1 MAKSVNEND
10 YDNVFVKNGFYNW
23 KKAEQTIFGHEN
35 SKEHIQCMIKRIE
48 FIKQTTHIDEYMVS
62 QNKGEINYW
71 AAILNRIVAVIHFLA
86 GRGLAFR
93 GHNEVIGSSNNGSY
107 SGVLELLTRFSSV
120 LKQHVDTY
128 ANKDKGKSLITDILD
143 ILEKYDVINIISNCR
158 EQAYKNASNTSG
170 IYSGLQAPLKERV
183 SNGEKQ
189 VDTLNIS
196 DKFYMN
202 TFFVIIDTCDTTK
215 CDGYSHINKLFGFL
229 NEKEREN
236 KTESRFNEN
245 TKSIDNALNEII
257 NEEALDALNHFLLKK
272 DDKLDEPKN
281 DSTIA
286 KVGLDTLKKS
296 DLAKHNESSFEEI
309 VDKSNREKDLNSN
322 AKLYGKKRYA
332 LNQNNVKPPQ
342 KFQKPKQINVRAQ
355 EKLITFVQ
363 RYQNYMNNFYK
374 RVHEITHNPEFWKN
388 VSREYNA
395 ESSLK
400 RYLVFGKY
408 KPGPLVR
415 AFLKLSPNYK
425 NVLQNAI
432 EESSDPRVQNLLKL
446 SNSYKSVLRA
456 AIKRWSCYISG
467 RKTVTGSKK
476 DKMIV
481 NEDTDIAEEFVTKET
496 NDPTKTFLLHLLDD
510 TANPNIE
517 AKPIHH
523 YSQKTNFPNGWTDN
537 NKMSVLNQS
546 TLFQTNDLEKLEQF
560 KMEGPIY
567 IESGNRKRLIP
578 SSGMEY
584 TEQNNLDIADFTNS
598 ESSFVNEDEESNNN
612 DVTWNTKSKTKLIE
626 FNDKTDRK
634 RESNKKTIS
643 QTLKPAAVHVYE
655 NKEELTGNNQYNL
668 INANHDT
675 NNLINADR
683 DTSNLINAD
692 QNIQQLNQNNLKKNE
707 EHITKESR
715 DEQVVGEKISDSQLF
730 ENKHIGNVMNAS
742 DDIYV
747 GEDNERVLTDIESA
761 KQIKEPKRGS
771 EIKPETN
778 EENLISDGISLLM
791 SNDKTDADKAYLN
804 EKKITGNVIKTEPL
818 QSYDL
823 SSTNQNN
830 DDISSTNQNNDEI
843 SYYENQLKQIKKE
856 KEKEFL
862 DGLSK
867 RVAMPKVANSTSLQ
881 DVSLNPSG
889 FNILKLIGRSQRISL
904 PDGFRTS
911 WIRNNTK
918 KEGIKK
924 GGTNKLLPVTAD
936 NTLNGVVKADNNKN
950 ITNALEVNN
959 SYDKFYNTMENLERD
974 LPIETETNA
983 ELASDEMKE
992 DIRSLS
998 NSLQYYGENETLL
1011 SELTRPPNSV
1021 TKKENS
1027 EGSNSNKTSFNK
1039 KELSNESRKQSH
1051 KPFEKKHSGGKIF
1064 DSNDRDSVN
1073 GTKKTIAKK
1082 KMKPF

>member
-1 MAKSVNEND
+1 MPIALAEN
-10 YDNVFVKNGFYNW
+10 VL
-23 KKAEQTIFGHEN
+23 TL
-35 SKEHIQCMIKRIE
+35 
-48 FIKQTTHIDEYMVS
+48 
-62 QNKGEINYW
+62 QNKTN
-71 AAILNRIVAVIHFLA
+71 LNFTQK
-86 GRGLAFR
+86 
-93 GHNEVIGSSNNGSY
+93 NNS
-107 SGVLELLTRFSSV
+107 
-120 LKQHVDTY
+120 
-128 ANKDKGKSLITDILD
+128 
-143 ILEKYDVINIISNCR
+143 
-158 EQAYKNASNTSG
+158 
-170 IYSGLQAPLKERV
+170 
-183 SNGEKQ
+183 
-189 VDTLNIS
+189 
-196 DKFYMN
+196 
-202 TFFVIIDTCDTTK
+202 IDR
-215 CDGYSHINKLFGFL
+215 
-229 NEKEREN
+229 NEKERES

-257 NEEALDALNHFLLKK
+257 NEEALDALNHFVDNFLGDEKNVHSKNDESDIIAKKDNQTTLRNNLNNKSFERQNDTQIEKKPENQVESMFNNNTNKSVNDTASPSGREKNIDNDEENSFNKQVINEVIHKLFLAKNDEDKLEKLLKK
-272 DDKLDEPKN
+272 DDKPDEPKN
-281 DSTIA
+281 ESTIA
-286 KVGLDTLKKS
+286 KVSLDTLKKS

-309 VDKSNREKDLNSN
+309 VEKSNRETDLNSN
-322 AKLYGKKRYA
+322 AKLYGKKRYTP
-332 LNQNNVKPPQ
+332 NQSNVKPPQ
-342 KFQKPKQINVRAQ
+342 TFQKPKQINVRAQ

-432 EESSDPRVQNLLKL
+432 EESSDPKVQNLLKL

-481 NEDTDIAEEFVTKET
+481 NEDTDIADEFVTKVT

-523 YSQKTNFPNGWTDN
+523 YSQKTSFPNGWTDN
-537 NKMSVLNQS
+537 NKISVLNQS

-612 DVTWNTKSKTKLIE
+612 DVTWNSKSKTKLME
-626 FNDKTDRK
+626 FNQDKIERK
-634 RESNKKTIS
+634 QGSNKKSIS
-643 QTLKPAAVHVYE
+643 QNLKPAAVHVYE
-655 NKEELTGNNQYNL
+655 NKEELTGNNQYSL
-668 INANHDT
+668 IHADHDT
-675 NNLINADR
+675 NNLINADH
-683 DTSNLINAD
+683 DTNNLINAD
-692 QNIQQLNQNNLKKNE
+692 QNAQQFNQNNFKKYE
-707 EHITKESR
+707 EHTTKESR
-715 DEQVVGEKISDSQLF
+715 DEQVVGDKISDSQLF

-742 DDIYV
+742 GDIYA
-747 GEDNERVLTDIESA
+747 GEDNEKVLTDIESA

-791 SNDKTDADKAYLN
+791 SNDKTDGDKAYLT
-804 EKKITGNVIKTEPL
+804 EKKIIGNVIKTEPL

-823 SSTNQNN
+823 
-830 DDISSTNQNNDEI
+830 SSTNQNNDEI

-856 KEKEFL
+856 KEKEYI

-867 RVAMPKVANSTSLQ
+867 RVAMPKVVNSTSLQ

-889 FNILKLIGRSQRISL
+889 FNILKLIGRSQTISL

-918 KEGIKK
+918 KEGTKK
-924 GGTNKLLPVTAD
+924 GGTNKLLPQTKD
-936 NTLNGVVKADNNKN
+936 NTSNGVVKVDNNKN
-950 ITNALEVNN
+950 LTNALEVNN

-974 LPIETETNA
+974 LPIETETNT

-992 DIRSLS
+992 DVRSLS

-1011 SELTRPPNSV
+1011 SELTKPPNSV

-1039 KELSNESRKQSH
+1039 NELSNESRKQSH
-1051 KPFEKKHSGGKIF
+1051 KPFDKKHSGGKIF

-1082 KMKPF
+1082 KMKSF

>member
-128 ANKDKGKSLITDILD
+128 ANKDKVL
-143 ILEKYDVINIISNCR
+143 
-158 EQAYKNASNTSG
+158 KN
-170 IYSGLQAPLKERV
+170 KER
-183 SNGEKQ
+183 
-189 VDTLNIS
+189 
-196 DKFYMN
+196 DKR
-202 TFFVIIDTCDTTK
+202 TK
-215 CDGYSHINKLFGFL
+215 TK

-626 FNDKTDRK
+626 FNDKIDRK

-692 QNIQQLNQNNLKKNE
+692 QNIQQLNQNNFKKNE

-804 EKKITGNVIKTEPL
+804 EKKITGSVIKTEPL

-830 DDISSTNQNNDEI
+830 DDISRTNQNNDEI

-867 RVAMPKVANSTSLQ
+867 RVAMPKVTNSTSLQ

-936 NTLNGVVKADNNKN
+936 DTLNGVVKADNNKN

-1011 SELTRPPNSV
+1011 SELTKPPNSV
-1021 TKKENS
+1021 TKKENN

-1064 DSNDRDSVN
+1064 DSNDRDS
-1073 GTKKTIAKK
+1073 
-1082 KMKPF
+1082 